1 MKDNLNSESN
11 ELLKQFA
18 ITGDRDF
25 FIDAIN
31 KISAQIATAIN
42 PLNLMNRPF
51 VAAIL
56 TRYADFIKNDFGS
69 DEVDVYSETLRYLSS
84 DIAEYM
90 VTTPIPTKGDK

>member
-1 MKDNLNSESN
+1 MKNNLNSESN

>member
-1 MKDNLNSESN
+1 MKNNLNSESN

-84 DIAEYM
+84 DIAECI